1 MDRVV
6 VTLGPD
12 GAIAGLTL
20 IVLASAVICLLR
32 ADGAVRTP
40 VTPEDLAATN
50 PTETILTETN
60 PTATRLPRSMEPELL
75 AAAVVFRGMSTP
87 QLCETLRCTYLPAS
101 IARADESAGQT
112 EWTRVRTREHLLN
125 EIERR
130 DPLGFQ
136 RWLATAPRPG
146 SDPRRYL
153 TLDR

>member
-1 MDRVV
+1 MSVDRVV

-12 GAIAGLTL
+12 GAIACVTL
-20 IVLASAVICLLR
+20 IVVASAVIRLLR
-32 ADGAVRTP
+32 ADRAVRTP
-40 VTPEDLAATN
+40 ATPVG
-50 PTETILTETN
+50 LTETN
-60 PTATRLPRSMEPELL
+60 PTRTNPTATGTLRSMELEL
-75 AAAVVFRGMSTP
+75 AAAVLVFRAMSTP

-101 IARADESAGQT
+101 IAQADESAGQT
-112 EWTRVRTREHLLN
+112 ECTRVRTREHLLN